1 MFVLKILFLQ
11 MNTMAMGAAG
21 ISTIIAVGAAA
32 YALSLEGRI
41 LALASTQSSLSTEQ
55 TAICT
60 AVKSFT
66 SLTRTAATGGVDTV
80 GQATSDTA
88 GQNSVEGRNLDFITS
103 FIAVGAPTCS

>member
-1 MFVLKILFLQ
+1 

-41 LALASTQSSLSTEQ
+41 LALASTQDSLSTEQ

-66 SLTRTAATGGVDTV
+66 GLTRTAATGATNAV
-80 GQATSDTA
+80 GTALFDTA

-103 FIAVGAPTCS
+103 FIAVAAPTCS